1 MKHLG
6 WLIVCA
12 ALVIAGCGG
21 GGGSGTSATLVGR
34 VLQVATG
41 GPPNPAGSVQ
51 SGSSSTLTSLA
62 DGSFQLGAA
71 AGATSVLVDPLNGG
85 STWTFTFAP
94 ASGTTD
100 IGDLW
105 IGPERVRLQGRVL
118 NSTNGAAVQGAT
130 VSFGGRSGATGTDGR
145 FDLVDVAY
153 SSATQTAFWGIAGTV
168 RATDFFATEFSA
180 QPNLAVSG
188 IVTVDDILIT
198 PTSNTTPPSPPY
210 NVWGRV
216 SPSGSAPGTVV
227 TARLAGTP
235 VRIANVGGDGLYKM
249 WLSPGTYVLSYV
261 NGALS
266 APDETVTLTQPNQL
280 VQRDVVLN

>member
-1 MKHLG
+1 MRFVVLA
-6 WLIVCA
+6 A
-12 ALVIAGCGG
+12 ALALAGCGG
-21 GGGSGTSATLVGR
+21 GGPPSPPATLVGR
-34 VLQVATG
+34 VLHVATG
-41 GPPNPAGSVQ
+41 GPPNPAASVQ
-51 SGSSSTLTSLA
+51 SGSSSTLTSLS
-62 DGSFQLGAA
+62 DGSFQVAA
-71 AGATSVLVDPLNGG
+71 KAGATSVLVDPLNGG

-118 NSTNGAAVQGAT
+118 NSTNNAPVQGAT
-130 VSFGGRSGATGTDGR
+130 VSFAGRIGTTAVDGR
-145 FDLVDVAY
+145 YDLVDVAY

-180 QPNLAVSG
+180 QPNLAVAG

-198 PTSNTTPPSPPY
+198 PTSNTTPPGPPY

-216 SPSGSAPGTVV
+216 SPSVNAQGTVV
-227 TARLAGTP
+227 TAKLAGTP
-235 VRIANVGGDGLYKM
+235 VRIANVGGDGLYKL

-261 NGALS
+261 NGLLT
-266 APDETVTLTQPNQL
+266 APDETIVLTQPNQV